1 MINDVRKKKFRFW
14 NLLEPYTSQRIL
26 HMKSLTTFF
35 SDGFGKEFFIHGFV
49 SFIISRFFKI
59 N

>member
-1 MINDVRKKKFRFW
+1 MMLEEKCRFW
-14 NLLEPYTSQRIL
+14 NLLEPYTNQRIL

-49 SFIISRFFKI
+49 CF
-59 N
+59 